1 MGSFY
6 FAVICLA
13 VTVIKTE
20 ATCKKMKDNN
30 EDAPSGVYSL
40 TSCESGQLM
49 EVYCEMGL
57 NGGGYTFLKSRDLAR
72 LTDADIQSMF
82 TDTSSFLVRL
92 FKCGGDQP
100 YIVLKQLSQYSEIP
114 LKLGLNQN
122 VNYADTQ
129 NADILDNPFL
139 YFGFLPTLIANDDTT
154 QGLQANDRDLT
165 FANCDSNPNSYFA
178 LFSNFKETA
187 PSNYS
192 IEADYPAMNQML
204 DDALPN
210 PSTRMMPS
218 DYFYFMESH
227 FGGCGWY
234 TQTDSRLR
242 SSERCI
248 LAAAIGFR

>member
-1 MGSFY
+1 MASFY
-6 FAVICLA
+6 LTVICLSL
-13 VTVIKTE
+13 TIIKAE
-20 ATCKKMKDNN
+20 ATCKKIKENKA
-30 EDAPSGVYSL
+30 DAPSGVYQL

-57 NGGGYTFLKSRDLAR
+57 NGGGYTFIKARDLAR

-92 FKCGGDQP
+92 YRCNGDQP
-100 YIVLKQLSQYSEIP
+100 YIVLKQLSQYADIP

-129 NADILDNPFL
+129 NANLLGKPFL

-154 QGLQANDRDLT
+154 QGLQANDRELT
-165 FANCDSNPNSYFA
+165 SANCDSNPNSYFA
-178 LFSNFKETA
+178 LFSNFKEIA
-187 PSNYS
+187 PTNYS

-210 PSTRMMPS
+210 PSTRMLPVCF
-218 DYFYFMESH
+218 FYFMEIH